1 MVLLQ
6 LLELSPLQ
14 WPLLD
19 ATLRV
24 LETSTAD
31 EVYRA
36 ELVEFGFLEQL
47 LHILLLQPD
56 NGIMLRIF
64 DMLNSCAGISADYR
78 HTMCTESLLGYCVD
92 LLKTTNNG
100 GVFCICCCL
109 LATLAESQPEAR

>member
-6 LLELSPLQ
+6 LSELSPLP
-14 WPLLD
+14 WSLLD
-19 ATLRV
+19 STLRI
-24 LETSTAD
+24 LDACTAD

-36 ELVEFGFLEQL
+36 ELVEFGLLEQL

-56 NGIMLRIF
+56 DGMMLRIL

-78 HTMCTESLLGYCVD
+78 HTMCTEALLGYCVD
-92 LLKTTNNG
+92 LLVTTNSG

-109 LATLAESQPEAR
+109 LATLADSQPEAK